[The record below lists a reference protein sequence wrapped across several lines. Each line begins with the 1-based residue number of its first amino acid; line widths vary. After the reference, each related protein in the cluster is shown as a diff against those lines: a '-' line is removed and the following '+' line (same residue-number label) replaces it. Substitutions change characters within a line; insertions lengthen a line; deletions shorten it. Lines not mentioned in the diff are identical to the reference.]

1 MFSSASFVS
10 GSTYIG
16 QNSNQPEMFS
26 KYLLIFYSLQ
36 LAYMFHSVCDI
47 WMSVDGQVWA
57 EMGKRALENVSIAC
71 PSADPMDAKREEK
84 KSQTMN
90 LAPPTILSLILGMK
104 TMGS

>member
-1 MFSSASFVS
+1 
-10 GSTYIG
+10 
-16 QNSNQPEMFS
+16 MFS

-47 WMSVDGQVWA
+47 WTSVDGQVWA
-57 EMGKRALENVSIAC
+57 EMGKRASEIMSIAWS
-71 PSADPMDAKREEK
+71 SADPMDAKREEK